1 MPSLVE
7 CDVKIEM
14 DESDPGPSNASN
26 HGATGTQSTGHFSQW
41 FAEVQS
47 EPPTTD
53 IATLTAPL
61 KGKFIEDKKIKFIE
75 DHYEIQW
82 KHTIQYQFDQRYRG
96 SVIVALAR
104 RNILFRNNKIPLDAM
119 SVFTAN
125 SQREH
130 TCKTYL
136 LSHDI
141 PVIGIE
147 LDLVDEDRISVR
159 FNRFSTHGLG
169 KNEMQAKHWKL
180 LIIPRTAQESN
191 PAKISKENLELRCEE
206 NVQSVSV
213 SRNNRKTK
221 TNGTDYP
228 KWLSSFFPIKKMSV
242 KNYILGQMSEAHE
255 DQFEIFR
262 GHKPLELMY
271 YGLLYIQE
279 RQNAI
284 H

>member
-14 DESDPGPSNASN
+14 DESDPGPSNALN
-26 HGATGTQSTGHFSQW
+26 HGATGTQSAGHFSQW

-53 IATLTAPL
+53 ITTLTAPL

-75 DHYEIQW
+75 DHNEIQW
-82 KHTIQYQFDQRYRG
+82 KYTIQYQLDQRYKG

-104 RNILFRNNKIPLDAM
+104 RCILFRNMVIPLDAF
-119 SVFTAN
+119 SVYTAN

-130 TCKTYL
+130 TCKTYW
-136 LSHDI
+136 LSNDI
-141 PVIGIE
+141 PVIGVE
-147 LDLVDEDRISVR
+147 LDLVDEDSITMR
-159 FNRFSTHGLG
+159 FNRFSTYGLG
-169 KNEMQAKHWKL
+169 KNQMLGKHWKL
-180 LIIPRTAQESN
+180 LIIPMTAQESD

-213 SRNNRKTK
+213 SRHNKKKK

-228 KWLSSFFPIKKMSV
+228 KWLSSFFPIKKTSV
-242 KNYILGQMSEAHE
+242 KNYFLGQMNEAHE
-255 DQFEIFR
+255 DRFEIFR
-262 GHKPLELMY
+262 GHEPLELMD

-284 H
+284 Y